1 MHILHVMAHIQPHQA
16 STQVLDHLGLVS
28 TVMHKIKLVEKID
41 RYLPVSKPH
50 GAKVTRGEC
59 VGSMVLNG
67 LGFIDDRLYM
77 FPQFLE
83 NKPIDK
89 LLGAHLKPEYF
100 SDDTLGRCL
109 DAIHDYGTTQL
120 FADLAF
126 EIGLEQNLLG
136 KTVHMDT
143 TSLTLYGDYQQE
155 GVNENT
161 PKPAYGYSKNNRPDL
176 KQMVLNLAITG
187 KNSFPLW
194 FESHAGNA
202 SDSKILHAATQR
214 MQAFCKQLKNAPDL
228 FYVADSAM
236 YDRCVQG
243 KHTIKWLCRVPER
256 SKEAKK
262 FVRTKVDQ
270 SNWVDLENGY
280 KIYTEEKNLGGV
292 KQRWALVFSEKA
304 YQKETK
310 TLAKKIDKE
319 LENVNK
325 KLRKLSRKEF
335 SCKIDAKKAL
345 KAFSKELKYHAVEKY
360 EIDIIKHYAKQGRP
374 SKIDKPEKAYC
385 VIATLIQNDK
395 SIEKLKAKQ
404 GRFIVATNELDE
416 HKLKDEEILSTYK
429 EQYKI
434 EHGFRFLKANAL
446 EVSSVFL
453 KKPERINAL
462 MMIMVFCLMIYG
474 LVQHMLRKSL
484 AQSSDTIPNQLGKP
498 TAKPTGQWIFR
509 LFQGIHVLT
518 IKTNSSYQRMV
529 LNLTTVLAKIV
540 CHFGAYAM
548 ALYEVGR
555 SYKRA

>member
-1 MHILHVMAHIQPHQA
+1 MVQIQPHQA
-16 STQVLDHLGLVS
+16 SSQVLDHLGLVS
-28 TVMHKIKLVEKID
+28 TVMHKIKLIDKID
-41 RYLPVSKPH
+41 RYLPVSKRH

-77 FPQFLE
+77 FPKFLE

-89 LLGAHLKPEYF
+89 LLGPHLSPEYF

-143 TSLTLYGDYQQE
+143 TSLTLYGDYEQE
-155 GVNENT
+155 TVKADT

-187 KNSFPLW
+187 KNSFPIW

-214 MQAFCKQLKNAPDL
+214 MQAFCTQLRNAPDL

-262 FVRTKVDQ
+262 FVRTKEEEID
-270 SNWVDLENGY
+270 WVELENGY
-280 KIYTEEKNLGGV
+280 KIYTQEKNLGGV
-292 KQRWALVFSEKA
+292 KQRWALIFSEKA
-304 YQKETK
+304 YQQATK
-310 TLAKKIDKE
+310 TLAKKIAKE
-319 LENVNK
+319 LDNVNK
-325 KLRKLSRKEF
+325 KLKKLSRKEF
-335 SCKIDAKKAL
+335 SCTIDAKKAL
-345 KAFSKELKYHAVEKY
+345 KAFAKDMKYHAVDKY
-360 EIDIIKHYAKQGRP
+360 GINTIKHYSKQGRP
-374 SKIDKPEKAYC
+374 NKTDNPEKAYC
-385 VIATLIQNDK
+385 ITATLTQNDQH
-395 SIEKLKAKQ
+395 IGKLKAKQ
-404 GRFIVATNELDE
+404 GRFIVATNELDAY
-416 HKLKDEEILSTYK
+416 KLKDEEILSTYK

-434 EHGFRFLKANAL
+434 ESSFRFIKGNAL
-446 EVSSVFL
+446 EVASVFL

-462 MMIMVFCLMIYG
+462 MMIMVLCLMIYG

-484 AQSSDTIPNQLGKP
+484 AQASDSIPNQVGKL
-498 TAKPTGQWIFR
+498 TQKPTGQWIFR
-509 LFQGIHVLT
+509 LFQGIHILT
-518 IKTNSSYQRMV
+518 IQTNSSYQRMV
-529 LNLTTVLAKIV
+529 INVTAVLAKII

-548 ALYEVGR
+548 ALYEVPR
-555 SYKRA
+555 SSIKA